1 MRIRV
6 ISLFL
11 LIAICSSCEYF
22 NLNNKSNQQAIDTIV
37 NFTTVDV
44 SPTFKVCKDLI
55 DKEANTNCFR
65 ESIYKYISENL
76 SEATIK
82 ATQKIN
88 ETIYVTIAIDN
99 KGKPSVS
106 KITATESMY
115 TVIPKID
122 SLIVVSLQR
131 LPKLY
136 PAIKRGIPVA
146 TQYQI
151 PIQIRVK

>member
-1 MRIRV
+1 MNLPQDVKTFSRIA
-6 ISLFL
+6 SLSKVKNIIYRRGMDHPIKANFINKWIYPKYVTAF
-11 LIAICSSCEYF
+11 IANS
-22 NLNNKSNQQAIDTIV
+22 Q
-37 NFTTVDV
+37 
-44 SPTFKVCKDLI
+44 KVK
-55 DKEANTNCFR
+55 

-76 SEATIK
+76 SDATIK

-151 PIQIRVK
+151 PIQITVK